1 MIEIKKYLID
11 FAEGKI
17 NVSDFIEYSK
27 EHPEILDFLTNVAD
41 PKFKTTVVH
50 KEIGDDGWPRY
61 IPEELPFDAKL
72 HIDTELNDTGGV
84 LGKYLNIHG
93 LFSRVLV
100 TAFPDDNI
108 VIDETLHNKFCFML
122 DACPE
127 YIGGEEVDDL
137 LMDLLETL
145 PDNLSKTKKVKLY
158 KEQLKS
164 LFHIESNKYPH
175 WIQEAEWPIGEDG
188 IPMKFISQ
196 KRKKGKSYD
205 TMLFTEFLFEDV
217 KTGKKRIVEQFT

>member
-11 FAEGKI
+11 FAEGRI
-17 NVSDFIEYSK
+17 STPDFIKYSQ
-27 EHPEILDFLTNVAD
+27 EHPEILDFLTKIAD

-50 KEIGDDGWPRY
+50 KTIGENGMPQY
-61 IPEELPFDAKL
+61 VAEELSFDAKL
-72 HIDTELNDTGGV
+72 FIDEQRKRANGSLELH
-84 LGKYLNIHG
+84 LNIHG
-93 LFSRVLV
+93 LFSSVLV
-100 TAFPDDNI
+100 TAFPDYNI
-108 VIDETLHNKFCFML
+108 VVDETLRNKHLFML

-137 LMDLLETL
+137 LVDLLQTL

-164 LFHIESNKYPH
+164 LFHIESNKYPR
-175 WIQEAEWPIGEDG
+175 WIQEAEWPMGEDG

-217 KTGKKRIVEQFT
+217 KTGKQRIVEQFT

>member
-11 FAEGKI
+11 FAEGRI
-17 NVSDFIEYSK
+17 SVSDFIKYTK
-27 EHPEILDFLTNVAD
+27 EHPEILDFLTNIAD
-41 PKFKTTVVH
+41 PKFKTTIVH
-50 KEIGDDGWPRY
+50 KRIGDNGYPQY

-72 HIDTELNDTGGV
+72 DLQEELKKSGGM
-84 LGKYLNIHG
+84 LGKHLNIHG
-93 LFSRVLV
+93 LFSKVLV
-100 TAFPDDNI
+100 TAFPNDKI
-108 VIDETLHNKFCFML
+108 VIDETLHNKHWFML

-127 YIGGEEVDDL
+127 YIGGEEVDNL

-158 KEQLKS
+158 KEKLRS
-164 LFHIESNKYPH
+164 LFHIESNKYPR
-175 WIQEAEWPIGEDG
+175 WIQEAEWPMGEDG

-205 TMLFTEFLFEDV
+205 TLLFTEFLFEDV
-217 KTGKKRIVEQFT
+217 KTGKQRIVEQFT